1 MKKIE
6 EDGTDAKITKDD
18 IQKQALPIALQN
30 KKVGLAISMGI
41 GKTYLG
47 LQYIK
52 CLQYLKKKP
61 LKILIVA
68 PKKTI
73 IQSWKDEA
81 VKFKLED
88 YLKNAVFTTYIS
100 LNKQDG
106 DYDVIILDEMHSLLF
121 SHNNYLSNHKGRI
134 LGLTGTPPR
143 HNDSEKGIMVD
154 KHCPIKF
161 EYITKTAVEDKILN
175 DYKIYVHY
183 LKLNSNKELQVTYKS
198 GSFMTSEVA
207 NYMYWTN
214 RVDDA
219 RPGKSKQIASVM
231 RMKAMMEYPSK
242 EVYAKELLSQQK
254 DKCILFC
261 NTQAQSDRL
270 CSHSYHSGN
279 TQSEDNLVKFKENKI
294 KKLSCVLQLNEGVNI
309 PNLKV
314 GIIMHSYGNE
324 RKGSQRIGRL
334 LRMPVNET
342 STIHILCYENTV
354 DEFWIKSAL
363 KDYDQNKI
371 IHLKN

>member
-1 MKKIE
+1 MIK
-6 EDGTDAKITKDD
+6 EDGMDAKITKDD
-18 IQKQALPIALQN
+18 VQKQALPIALQY

-52 CLQYLKKKP
+52 CLQYLEKKP

-88 YLKNAVFTTYIS
+88 CLKNAVFTTYIS
-100 LNKQDG
+100 LNKQDD
-106 DYDVIILDEMHSLLF
+106 DYDVVILDEAHSLLF
-121 SHNNYLSNHKGRI
+121 SHDNYLKNCNGRI

-143 HNDSEKGIMVD
+143 HEDSEKGFMVNRY
-154 KHCPIKF
+154 CPIKF
-161 EYITKTAVEDKILN
+161 EYVTKKAVEDKILN

-279 TQSEDNLVKFKENKI
+279 TQSEDNLIKFKENKI

-309 PNLKV
+309 PNLKS

-334 LRMPVNET
+334 MRMPVNET
-342 STIHILCYENTV
+342 ATIHILCYENTV
-354 DEFWIKSAL
+354 DEFWVKSAL
-363 KDYDQNKI
+363 KDYDQDKI